1 MKTVEETKTGL
12 PSFETDRPTNVETER
27 ESSPGGTKWSS
38 ERLRHILNSSVWEN
52 AWRGFQGYDSP
63 LAG

>member
-12 PSFETDRPTNVETER
+12 PSFEPEWPRVVE
-27 ESSPGGTKWSS
+27 
-38 ERLRHILNSSVWEN
+38 ERLGLERRKEGWRPDPHQREVQSSSWEN

>member
-12 PSFETDRPTNVETER
+12 PSFKADWPENVETER
-27 ESSPGGTKWSS
+27 ESSPGGTNWAS
-38 ERLRHILNSSVWEN
+38 ERLHYMLKSSMWEN